1 MQAGTR
7 RLRGARVHIENT
19 FAVDAP
25 ADRVFAFLLDVNS
38 VLGCVPGAELSE
50 TVDDGYFRGR
60 IRVRVGAVSVAYQGT
75 GHVVSRDDSARTA
88 VLEAEGREA
97 GGSGSARAVITVTVG
112 ERGEGAEVL
121 MVTELT
127 VAGRGAQTGH
137 GTVEEVSRS
146 LVGQLAACID
156 ARLAEPSLPLPT
168 TILSAAPE
176 EPPTP
181 VDRALSLARD
191 RPVALASAGGAA
203 AAALVVA
210 VLLRMRGRR
219 R

>member
-1 MQAGTR
+1 M
-7 RLRGARVHIENT
+7 HIENT

-50 TVDDGYFRGR
+50 IVDDGTFRGR
-60 IRVRVGAVSVAYQGT
+60 VRIRVGRVSVVYQGT

-121 MVTELT
+121 MVTELA
-127 VAGRGAQTGH
+127 VVGRGTQTGH
-137 GTVEEVSRS
+137 GMVEEVSRS
-146 LVGQLAACID
+146 LLGQMAACIG
-156 ARLAEPSLPLPT
+156 ARLAEPPLPLPT
-168 TILSAAPE
+168 PILSTVPD
-176 EPPTP
+176 EPPTR

-191 RPVALASAGGAA
+191 RPLTLASAGGAA
-203 AAALVVA
+203 AALLVVA

-219 R
+219 W

>member
-1 MQAGTR
+1 
-7 RLRGARVHIENT
+7 VHIEDT

-50 TVDDGYFRGR
+50 MLEDGSFRGR
-60 IRVRVGAVSVAYQGT
+60 VRVRVGPVSVAYQVT
-75 GHVVSRDDSARTA
+75 GHVVFRDDSARTA

-127 VAGRGAQTGH
+127 VVGRGAETDH
-137 GTVEEVSRS
+137 GAVEEVSHG
-146 LVGQLAACID
+146 LLGQMAACIG
-156 ARLAEPSLPLPT
+156 ARLAEPQLPLPT
-168 TILSAAPE
+168 PTLSTVPDQ
-176 EPPTP
+176 PPTP

-210 VLLRMRGRR
+210 MLLRMRGRR
-219 R
+219 G

>member
-1 MQAGTR
+1 
-7 RLRGARVHIENT
+7 VHIENT

-25 ADRVFAFLLDVNS
+25 ADRVFAVLLDVNRM
-38 VLGCVPGAELSE
+38 LGCVPGAELSE
-50 TVDDGYFRGR
+50 ILEDGSFRGR
-60 IRVRVGAVSVAYQGT
+60 VRVRVGPVSVAYQAT
-75 GHVVSRDDSARTA
+75 GNVVFRDDSARTA
-88 VLEAEGREA
+88 VLEAEGHEA

-112 ERGEGAEVL
+112 ERGAGAEVL

-127 VAGRGAQTGH
+127 LAGRGAQTDPGM
-137 GTVEEVSRS
+137 VEEVSRS
-146 LVGQLAACID
+146 LLGQMAACIG
-156 ARLAEPSLPLPT
+156 ARLAEPRLPLPT
-168 TILSAAPE
+168 PTLSTVPD

-191 RPVALASAGGAA
+191 RPLALASAGGAA

-219 R
+219 W